1 MRDDERFEIVRA
13 MDQLPHIAGA
23 SFATVWFRLGGN
35 REPSKEEFR
44 AKVVEHFQAACN
56 ALETFP
62 DSDEFTPIKKY
73 IRHRMKQEVE
83 DITSGYNRE
92 IEKRYKRYLDYG

>member
-1 MRDDERFEIVRA
+1 
-13 MDQLPHIAGA
+13 MDQLPHVAGA

-35 REPSKEEFR
+35 KRPTKDEFHS
-44 AKVVEHFQAACN
+44 KVVEYFQAACN

-62 DSDEFTPIKKY
+62 DSAEFAPIKKY
-73 IRHRMKQEVE
+73 IRHRMEQETR
-83 DITSGYNRE
+83 DINSGHNGE